1 MVSGSLI
8 SFASNDNNR
17 GILLQRDLG
26 LLNVTNP
33 VLIVN
38 YHPKYAK
45 ISEIFFGKDNS
56 AYKQEVGFK
65 IW

>member
-1 MVSGSLI
+1 MELRVSGSLI

-33 VLIVN
+33 MVVT

-45 ISEIFFGKDNS
+45 ISEIL
-56 AYKQEVGFK
+56 
-65 IW
+65 W

>member
-1 MVSGSLI
+1 LV
-8 SFASNDNNR
+8 
-17 GILLQRDLG
+17 
-26 LLNVTNP
+26 VT
-33 VLIVN
+33 